1 MTSSLSSSRIFCHR
15 FKIILALLILIYN
28 IYCHNFLLNNNT
40 TKYYHAT
47 TNKSYIDY
55 SWMEY
60 ISEIYNDP
68 TLKPTDIDK
77 YTILM
82 YYKNSKIK
90 IKPLN
95 WKSKLLYSTLHGR
108 WNNLPGRYR
117 SGIVSPYT
125 VPSYNWIEV
134 HRFSVHLLYGKDKL
148 EGYSDV
154 SHTTG
159 SLIQHIT
166 IYIIFPIHS
175 LDLCTF

>member
-1 MTSSLSSSRIFCHR
+1 
-15 FKIILALLILIYN
+15 
-28 IYCHNFLLNNNT
+28 
-40 TKYYHAT
+40 
-47 TNKSYIDY
+47 
-55 SWMEY
+55 MEY

-68 TLKPTDIDK
+68 TLKPNDINK
-77 YTILM
+77 FSILM

-125 VPSYNWIEV
+125 VSSYNWIEV

-159 SLIQHIT
+159 SLIYMI
-166 IYIIFPIHS
+166 S
-175 LDLCTF
+175 LDLSFF